1 MSFSSLIN
9 SLWNSKSIINKSNG
23 HKSNGHKSNGHKSNG
38 HKSNMNKPLSHSSQD
53 IYSQGNINNSVP
65 ISQGKEYILYKK
77 SKEKSVNNEIN
88 NFNGNDYQNSYQNSN
103 SNYRGSNYTGSDYTE
118 SISSFT
124 GPSFTGPSFTG
135 PSFTRGIESFTGPK
149 SGYKGTG
156 YREGFDGMLNR
167 TQANTKND
175 TDAANLQ
182 TMESN
187 FNQAISDYEAS
198 QQNLMD
204 KTQTFLEGN
213 RTYGT
218 NIHAVQGSYTSGIM
232 PGWVGCYKSGNDGLT
247 EQADLGTNTNV
258 TNCKERASDLGYTA
272 FALRQ
277 QGTTPGNTCFV
288 GDSIDQAQSQG
299 LAIKSIVSF
308 AFKKAEGTNIGGLM
322 MNGQVGMYQDI
333 ITNNLVTDLTAVAN
347 CDISIGGRINAN
359 TTTASYGYNCNG
371 TAQSPFTPPPPP
383 PTPPAQP
390 TPDGYTKYTG
400 MDSGGNDIVKL
411 ADGTAIAD
419 IATACNNNASCSG
432 FNSGGWVKAII
443 SPQNQWDSPNYNGS
457 LLDLYV
463 KNKPAEA
470 TPSGYTKY
478 PTMDSGGN
486 DIIQMTNGTP
496 IADLATA
503 CNNNA
508 TCSGFN
514 SWGWLKKTISP
525 QNQWDSP
532 VDGNGNHIDLYV
544 KNKTDYCASYSET
557 DTNLSDDCY
566 QQMWNAA
573 GCTTIARNS
582 VSVDDWKQNTKAY
595 VENDIQAWAT
605 DPDKHQAC
613 YAPVPIVQTGS
624 TVNNAS
630 LWAKPWLSINDGTWA
645 NSLAVLNDG
654 TLICTNGYGMIFT
667 RANLSSGWIQ
677 ISQPGGSS
685 ISTGQNNKCLH
696 QPNGQASNYSPVELW
711 GCGSGDPGEQVSY
724 NRSTQAITF
733 NDGLCLDVLA
743 SGTAEATPVIQ
754 YQCTGG
760 LNQQWAYG
768 ADQTLRP
775 QHAPDKCLDFSAY
788 QDGEQLAIYD
798 CSERGSLTWVI
809 NQSVLMKG
817 IIQALDGT
825 FIGVGVDNNLYIKSS
840 LTAAWTGPTV
850 YGLMS
855 VIQMND
861 GTFVGISLD
870 NKLCKSPDVT
880 SGNVWEPITCP
891 QSCCVQFI
899 SKLNDGTLVCLGLDG
914 YVFTRQ
920 LDTAWVLVDNS
931 MRMSSVTQLK
941 DGTILGTSQ
950 AGWFFRK

>member
-9 SLWNSKSIINKSNG
+9 SLWNSKSIINKNNG
-23 HKSNGHKSNGHKSNG
+23 HKSNGHKSNV
-38 HKSNMNKPLSHSSQD
+38 NKPLSQASQD

-118 SISSFT
+118 SISSYRGPSYKGSNTSFT
-124 GPSFTGPSFTG
+124 DPRPSFTGPSYRG
-135 PSFTRGIESFTGPK
+135 GIESFTGPK
-149 SGYKGTG
+149 SG

-213 RTYGT
+213 RAYGT

-277 QGTTPGNTCFV
+277 QGTSPGNTCFV

-299 LAIKSIVSF
+299 LAIKSFVSF
-308 AFKKAEGTNIGGLM
+308 AFKKAEGTNIGGLL

-347 CDISIGGRINAN
+347 CDISIGGRINMN
-359 TTTASYGYNCNG
+359 TSTATYGYNCNG

-443 SPQNQWDSPNYNGS
+443 SPQNQWDSPNYNGT

-463 KNKPAEA
+463 KNNRDCSTYGDNDTNLPVNCYQEMWNAAGCTTTVRDQDVNFWKQN
-470 TPSGYTKY
+470 TKAN
-478 PTMDSGGN
+478 DKN
-486 DIIQMTNGTP
+486 DIQ
-496 IADLATA
+496 AWATE
-503 CNNNA
+503 
-508 TCSGFN
+508 
-514 SWGWLKKTISP
+514 
-525 QNQWDSP
+525 
-532 VDGNGNHIDLYV
+532 
-544 KNKTDYCASYSET
+544 TDTLHRTVCYGAQSDKCAQYSDT

-654 TLICTNGYGMIFT
+654 TLICTNGYGSIFT
-667 RANLSSGWIQ
+667 RANLSSNWVMV
-677 ISQPGGSS
+677 SSPGGSS

-696 QPNGQASNYSPVELW
+696 QPNGQATPLSPVELW
-711 GCGSGDPGEQVSY
+711 GCGPGDPGEQVSY
-724 NRSTQAITF
+724 NSSTQAITL
-733 NDGLCLDVLA
+733 NDGLVLDVYEF
-743 SGTAEATPVIQ
+743 GTSPNTPVIQ
-754 YQCTGG
+754 NGWGG
-760 LNQQWAYG
+760 GPNQKWTYG
-768 ADQTLRP
+768 ADKTLRP
-775 QHAPDKCLDFSAY
+775 QHAPNMCLDFTSY
-788 QDGEQLAIYD
+788 NDGTGVVIYP
-798 CSERGSLTWVI
+798 CYSTPTQIWNI

-840 LTAAWTGPTV
+840 LTASWSGPTA

-861 GTFVGISLD
+861 GTFVGIEL
-870 NKLCKSPDVT
+870 NNTLCKSPDVT

-891 QSCCVQFI
+891 QSCCVTFI
-899 SKLNDGTLVCLGLDG
+899 SKLNDGTLVCLGLNG
-914 YVFTRQ
+914 WVYTRQ
-920 LDTAWVLVDNS
+920 LDTAWVLVDGS
-931 MRMSSVTQLK
+931 MAMSSVTQLK

-950 AGWFFRK
+950 AGYFFRK

>member
-9 SLWNSKSIINKSNG
+9 SLWNSKSIINKNNG
-23 HKSNGHKSNGHKSNG
+23 HKNNGHT
-38 HKSNMNKPLSHSSQD
+38 SNMNKPLSHSSQD

-88 NFNGNDYQNSYQNSN
+88 NFIGNDYQNSYQNSN

-124 GPSFTGPSFTG
+124 GPSYKGSNTSFTG
-135 PSFTRGIESFTGPK
+135 PSYRGGIESFTGPK
-149 SGYKGTG
+149 SG

-299 LAIKSIVSF
+299 LAIKSFVSF
-308 AFKKAEGTNIGGLM
+308 AFKKAEGTNIGGLL

-347 CDISIGGRINAN
+347 CDISIGGRINMN
-359 TTTASYGYNCNG
+359 TSTATYGYNCNG

-400 MDSGGNDIVKL
+400 MDSGGNDIIKM
-411 ADGTAIAD
+411 ADGTSLAD
-419 IATACNNNASCSG
+419 LATACNNNASCAG

-443 SPQNQWDSPNYNGS
+443 SPQNQWAVPSLNYNGS

-463 KNKPAEA
+463 KNKPAQD

-544 KNKTDYCASYSET
+544 KNKTDYCAQYSDT
-557 DTNLSDDCY
+557 DINISLDCVN
-566 QQMWNAA
+566 QIWKEV
-573 GCTTIARNS
+573 GCTVASPPQASINWYTEP
-582 VSVDDWKQNTKAY
+582 VTTLWPMTKGSIKADMEVMANGKY
-595 VENDIQAWAT
+595 SQ
-605 DPDKHQAC
+605 C
-613 YAPVPIVQTGS
+613 FAPVPVVQTGS

-654 TLICTNGYGMIFT
+654 TLICTNGGGYIFT

-677 ISQPGGSS
+677 ISQPTGST
-685 ISTGQNNKCLH
+685 ISTQNGKCIDQSNGNQSPYL
-696 QPNGQASNYSPVELW
+696 QMQLWDCGPGNPNQ
-711 GCGSGDPGEQVSY
+711 QISY
-724 NRSTQAITF
+724 NSSTQAITTPG
-733 NDGLCLDVLA
+733 GLCFDVLG
-743 SGTAEATPVIQ
+743 SGTADGTAVIQ
-754 YQCTGG
+754 YPCHGG
-760 LNQQWAYG
+760 PNQSWVYG

-775 QHAPDKCLDFSAY
+775 QNAPDKCLDFTSFVN
-788 QDGEQLAIYD
+788 GEPLAIYN
-798 CSERGSLTWVI
+798 CANRGSLTWQI

-825 FIGVGVDNNLYIKSS
+825 FIGVGQDNNLYIKSS

-855 VIQMND
+855 VIQMSD
-861 GTFVGISLD
+861 GTFVGVAL
-870 NKLCKSPDVT
+870 NNTLCKSPDVT
-880 SGNVWEPITCP
+880 SGIPWEPITCP
-891 QSCCVQFI
+891 QSCCVTFI
-899 SKLNDGTLVCLGLDG
+899 SKLNDGTLVCLGLNG
-914 YVFTRQ
+914 WVYTRQ
-920 LDTAWVLVDNS
+920 LDTAWVLVDGS
-931 MRMSSVTQLK
+931 MTMSSVTQLK

>member
-9 SLWNSKSIINKSNG
+9 SLWNSKSIINKGNG
-23 HKSNGHKSNGHKSNG
+23 HKN
-38 HKSNMNKPLSHSSQD
+38 NMNKPPIQAKQASQD

-135 PSFTRGIESFTGPK
+135 PSYRGGIESFTGTK
-149 SGYKGTG
+149 QGYKGTG

-247 EQADLGTNTNV
+247 EQADLGTNTNI

-347 CDISIGGRINAN
+347 CDISIGGRINMN
-359 TTTASYGYNCNG
+359 TSTATYGYNCNG

-390 TPDGYTKYTG
+390 TPDGYTKY
-400 MDSGGNDIVKL
+400 
-411 ADGTAIAD
+411 
-419 IATACNNNASCSG
+419 
-432 FNSGGWVKAII
+432 
-443 SPQNQWDSPNYNGS
+443 
-457 LLDLYV
+457 
-463 KNKPAEA
+463 
-470 TPSGYTKY
+470 

-503 CNNNA
+503 CNNNT

-654 TLICTNGYGMIFT
+654 TLICTNGYGYIFT
-667 RANLSSGWIQ
+667 RANLSSNWVEV
-677 ISQPGGSS
+677 SQPGGSS

-696 QPNGQASNYSPVELW
+696 QPNGQDTPLSRVELW

-724 NRSTQAITF
+724 NSSTQAITF
-733 NDGLCLDVLA
+733 NNGLVLDVLDA
-743 SGTAEATPVIQ
+743 GTAEATPVIQ
-754 YQCTGG
+754 YGWWGG
-760 LNQQWAYG
+760 ANQKWTYG

-775 QHAPDKCLDFSAY
+775 QHAPNMCLDFSAY

-825 FIGVGVDNNLYIKSS
+825 FVGVGVDNNLYIKSS
-840 LTAAWTGPTV
+840 LTAAWTGPTA

-870 NKLCKSPDVT
+870 NKLCKTPDVT
-880 SGNVWEPITCP
+880 ADIPWEPITCP